1 MHVRRI
7 QAFRLCKQFWGMTRP
22 PLKGRKPQILAL
34 PMAGRT
40 KLETRAGFAKEIPP
54 GWTKARPEIAIS
66 GHRKMAKPL
75 F

>member
-40 KLETRAGFAKEIPP
+40 KLETRAGLAKEIPRDGRKP
-54 GWTKARPEIAIS
+54 VLKSHFQAIE
-66 GHRKMAKPL
+66 K
-75 F
+75 